1 LRQLR
6 SHLFYIHLFISLPKL
21 TDSVIYHISGQANGT
36 NRKILVML
44 VSIGP
49 IFLIEEYA
57 LNTKKTNF
65 YFMKGDKQTKKARLE
80 LYSKQI
86 SKFRKNLF
94 DSSKEDC
101 YRCVFIMQKHVNVL
115 QYRASMF
122 HSSSIINKKHISP
135 KNFLFKFIHETYN
148 SFKLT

>member
-1 LRQLR
+1 MRQLR

-44 VSIGP
+44 VSIEP

-65 YFMKGDKQTKKARLE
+65 YFMKGDKQTKNAHLNFIVNKFLNLE
-80 LYSKQI
+80 KIFMIL
-86 SKFRKNLF
+86 
-94 DSSKEDC
+94 
-101 YRCVFIMQKHVNVL
+101 V
-115 QYRASMF
+115 
-122 HSSSIINKKHISP
+122 KKIVTDVCS
-135 KNFLFKFIHETYN
+135 
-148 SFKLT
+148 